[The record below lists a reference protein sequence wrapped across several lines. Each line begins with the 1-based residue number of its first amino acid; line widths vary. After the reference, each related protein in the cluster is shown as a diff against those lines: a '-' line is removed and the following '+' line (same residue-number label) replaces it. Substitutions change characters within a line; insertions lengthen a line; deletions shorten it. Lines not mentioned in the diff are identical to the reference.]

1 MFDLFKKTLLLI
13 MIPLFLWSC
22 ASPQQQAQDKYPQKP
37 DDNPER
43 KSGPAMLFY
52 EAAETDADP
61 NNVIV
66 IPPDQNEKQT
76 EP

>member
-1 MFDLFKKTLLLI
+1 MIHLLRKILLLV

-22 ASPQQQAQDKYPQKP
+22 ASPQQQDSVKYPQKP

-61 NNVIV
+61 SNVIV
-66 IPPDQNEKQT
+66 IPPDEDKKQA